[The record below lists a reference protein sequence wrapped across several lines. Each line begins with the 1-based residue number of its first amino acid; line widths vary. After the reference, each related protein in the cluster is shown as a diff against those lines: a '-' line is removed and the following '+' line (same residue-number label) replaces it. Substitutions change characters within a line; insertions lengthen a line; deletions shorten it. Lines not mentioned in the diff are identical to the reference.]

1 MAASKQQVFS
11 PSLFVLL
18 LLLLLIDVPLSCNG
32 ATAERVT
39 DTSSSSSAAV
49 VVQSL
54 KIRRF
59 AMTFDFL
66 PRGMPIPPSGPSKR
80 HNRFIDAT
88 RVLRNDTSP

>member
-11 PSLFVLL
+11 LSLFVPLL
-18 LLLLLIDVPLSCNG
+18 LLLIIDVPLSCNG

-39 DTSSSSSAAV
+39 DASSSSAAV

-66 PRGMPIPPSGPSKR
+66 PRGVPIPPSGPSKR